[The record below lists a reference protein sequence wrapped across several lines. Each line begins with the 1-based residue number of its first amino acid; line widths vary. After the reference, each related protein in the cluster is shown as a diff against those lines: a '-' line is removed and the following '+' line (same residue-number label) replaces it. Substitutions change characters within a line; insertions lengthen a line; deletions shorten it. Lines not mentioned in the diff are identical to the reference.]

1 MAGIWKQMRSENGES
16 LTELLLSVLIVSLGL
31 SSKKMLELGEA
42 KVNSYYTGRNAL
54 EQEQEELR
62 TDGSL
67 FISRR
72 ETSGPAG
79 DGRFGERIGSAADGN
94 DGSYRI
100 ILYHAGTGHTEIWRY
115 DDAAAR

>member
-1 MAGIWKQMRSENGES
+1 MAGIWKKMRSENGES

-31 SSKKMLELGEA
+31 SMFGEA
-42 KVNSYYTGRNAL
+42 KANSYYTGRNAL

-67 FISRR
+67 FISGR
-72 ETSGPAG
+72 ETSGPVG
-79 DGRFGERIGSAADGN
+79 DGRFGERIGSTADGN

>member
-1 MAGIWKQMRSENGES
+1 MAGIWKKMRSENGES
-16 LTELLLSVLIVSLGL
+16 LTELLLSVLIVSLGLSMFATALL

-72 ETSGPAG
+72 ETSGPA
-79 DGRFGERIGSAADGN
+79 
-94 DGSYRI
+94 
-100 ILYHAGTGHTEIWRY
+100 
-115 DDAAAR
+115 

>member
-1 MAGIWKQMRSENGES
+1 MAGIWKKMRSENGES
-16 LTELLLSVLIVSLGL
+16 LTELLLSVLIVSLGLSMFATALL

-72 ETSGPAG
+72 GKQPAG
-79 DGRFGERIGSAADGN
+79 
-94 DGSYRI
+94 
-100 ILYHAGTGHTEIWRY
+100 
-115 DDAAAR
+115 

>member
-1 MAGIWKQMRSENGES
+1 MAGIWKKMRSENGES

-31 SSKKMLELGEA
+31 SMFATALLSSKKM
-42 KVNSYYTGRNAL
+42 
-54 EQEQEELR
+54 LR

-67 FISRR
+67 FISGR
-72 ETSGPAG
+72 ETSGPVG

>member
-1 MAGIWKQMRSENGES
+1 MAGIWKKMRSENGES
-16 LTELLLSVLIVSLGL
+16 LTELLLSVLIVSLGLSMFATALL

-79 DGRFGERIGSAADGN
+79 DGRFGERI
-94 DGSYRI
+94 